1 MQNIVI
7 LPKQVITVNND
18 KYIYMPDMKEE
29 HTVGVLGI
37 LSNFYFI
44 KYMSCMTNQKFLTEE
59 EKKRCEVFKIKHT
72 KYKNELNK

>member
-1 MQNIVI
+1 
-7 LPKQVITVNND
+7 
-18 KYIYMPDMKEE
+18 MKED
-29 HTVGVLGI
+29 HSVGVLGI